1 MPATDLRPSTPVGA
15 IPGIGPRTSEA
26 LGHLGIRTAADLLRH
41 FPLRYEDDRGEQT
54 IADLLALCERG
65 ESPVAAVRVEAASVR
80 HAPRPKPRT
89 EASFEDG
96 TGTVRAVWFNA
107 PWMRGRIHPGMR
119 GMLQGQAK
127 LRGRYLELANPRWE
141 PLAEGAAAPARQ
153 ARLRPVYPASEEI
166 ASAAIERAVAA
177 AMPAILP
184 QLEDPLPAEY
194 RASRALP
201 PLDECVRRM
210 HAPRDRDEQLEA
222 RRRLAFEEFLMLQLG
237 VMMKRHRM
245 RTEARAP
252 RIPVTEAVDARIR
265 ARFPWPFTGE
275 QDRAC
280 SEIAGDLGQ
289 QVPMNRLLQGDV
301 GSGKT
306 AVALYGMLAAV
317 ASGLQ
322 AALVAPTELLAEQH
336 FASVARFLAGSDVRV
351 ELLTGSLGAAA
362 RREALAR
369 LASGES
375 HVAVGT
381 HALLLEG
388 AVFRRLGVAVID
400 EQHRFGVEQRAAMRA
415 KAAGPSGE
423 VPHVLVMT
431 ATPIPRTLSLTV
443 FGDLDV
449 STIRARPAGR
459 QPVATRVVGRE
470 REAEVYRYLRERID
484 AGEQCYVVV
493 PAVEERADGLK
504 DAEGT
509 ARALGEGAFAG
520 RRIGVVHGRLDR
532 ATREEVM
539 DRFRRGELDVLV
551 ATVVIEVGVDVPN
564 ASLMVVEHA
573 DRFGLAQL
581 HQLRGRVG
589 RGTRRSLCVFVG
601 DPATEDASRRLEAIG
616 RTDDGFEIAEL
627 DLAIRGPGEL
637 FGSRQSGLPP
647 FRVADLEHDMEL
659 LRLARR
665 DAKAMVE
672 RDPGLDAPEHALLRR
687 KIMRT
692 YGDALGLADV
702 A

>member
-41 FPLRYEDDRGEQT
+41 FPLRYEDDRGEQSV
-54 IADLLALCERG
+54 ADLLGLCEGG
-65 ESPVAAVRVEAASVR
+65 ESPVAALRVEVASVR

-89 EASFEDG
+89 EATFEDG

-107 PWMRGRIHPGMR
+107 PWMRGKLHPGMR

-127 LRGRYLELANPRWE
+127 LRGRYLELSNPRWE
-141 PLAEGAAAPARQ
+141 PLADGDAPPARE

-166 ASAAIERAVAA
+166 ASAAIERAVRA

-222 RRRLAFEEFLMLQLG
+222 RRRLAFEEFLQLQLG
-237 VMMKRHRM
+237 VMMKKHRM

-280 SEIAGDLGQ
+280 SEIAGDVAQAL
-289 QVPMNRLLQGDV
+289 PMNRLLQGDV

-317 ASGLQ
+317 AAGLQ

-336 FASVARFLAGSDVRV
+336 AASIGRFLSGSEVRV
-351 ELLTGSLGAAA
+351 ELVTGSLGAAA

-388 AVFRRLGVAVID
+388 AVFRNLGLAVID
-400 EQHRFGVEQRAAMRA
+400 EQHRFGVEQR
-415 KAAGPSGE
+415 
-423 VPHVLVMT
+423 
-431 ATPIPRTLSLTV
+431 
-443 FGDLDV
+443 
-449 STIRARPAGR
+449 
-459 QPVATRVVGRE
+459 
-470 REAEVYRYLRERID
+470 
-484 AGEQCYVVV
+484 
-493 PAVEERADGLK
+493 
-504 DAEGT
+504 
-509 ARALGEGAFAG
+509 
-520 RRIGVVHGRLDR
+520 
-532 ATREEVM
+532 
-539 DRFRRGELDVLV
+539 
-551 ATVVIEVGVDVPN
+551 
-564 ASLMVVEHA
+564 
-573 DRFGLAQL
+573 
-581 HQLRGRVG
+581 
-589 RGTRRSLCVFVG
+589 
-601 DPATEDASRRLEAIG
+601 
-616 RTDDGFEIAEL
+616 
-627 DLAIRGPGEL
+627 
-637 FGSRQSGLPP
+637 
-647 FRVADLEHDMEL
+647 
-659 LRLARR
+659 
-665 DAKAMVE
+665 
-672 RDPGLDAPEHALLRR
+672 
-687 KIMRT
+687 
-692 YGDALGLADV
+692 
-702 A
+702 